1 MVIQGTEIMGGHMNW
16 SKEIGRYIERS
27 GETHEEPKQRSQV
40 ITITVQ
46 NRGHHR
52 VKAVVLLQVKINN
65 LNQCCCIGN

>member
-1 MVIQGTEIMGGHMNW
+1 MNW
-16 SKEIGRYIERS
+16 SKEIGLYIERS

-40 ITITVQ
+40 MVQ
-46 NRGHHR
+46 NRGYHR